1 MLRKSHRTKS
11 RRTWSGEMK
20 TKTIILLGLAVGVV
34 AAILVFSR
42 VAHSHT
48 KNSGVAI
55 SQNPGTTPP
64 ANGSANSSNTV
75 PPAPGTPATEL
86 EQSSAPGAA
95 SPVPTD
101 EGPAAAIATA
111 EPIVVP
117 AGATLIVR
125 LSEQLGS
132 KISAVGQ
139 RFSATLDR
147 DVVVNGQTVIAAGAS
162 VTGKVVFARHVGVLA
177 GEASL
182 QLKLT
187 SVNVNNADLAIMTSI
202 RSFGH
207 EIKGKNKVGRFIKG
221 LLKRGTIGCQ
231 LTVNYEMC
239 ADLIA
244 KAGGGEREVLLA
256 DQPTYS
262 FTLRRPLQVQ

>member
-231 LTVNYEMC
+231 LTVDYEMC

-256 DQPTYS
+256 DQPAYS